1 MSDKLFTDFPE
12 VSAKAWKQQIQF
24 DLKGADYNDTLV
36 WDSPENIKVK
46 PFYHQE
52 DVSDLKLKSV
62 NNKGWKIGQVVYA
75 GNARMANEKARDF
88 LQRGAESIL
97 FIIPSEAIKIEELLK
112 DITIENTP
120 IYFELQFLSPD
131 HVKGIKSYMGNSA
144 AHVFLNVDIIGNLAK
159 SGNWYESLEKDHS
172 HLSVIFDIG
181 FPNTL
186 QVDLSLYQNAGAT
199 ITQQLAYGLAH
210 AHEYLNHFQSQ
221 LGDTGE
227 FSVNFKVAVGTNYF
241 FEIAKLRALR
251 LLWDALAAQYDLT
264 CDCHISAHP
273 TKRNKT
279 LYDYN
284 TNMLRTTTESMSAIL
299 GGADV
304 VFNQPYD
311 AIYHK
316 SNEFGDRIAL
326 NQLVLLKEESHFD
339 KVGNP
344 ADGTYYIESLTQQLA
359 EKALQLFKNLE
370 KEGGFLKQLK
380 KHTIQKKVQDS
391 VAKEQDKFNAE
402 EEVLVGTNKF
412 QNPSDKIKG
421 DLELYPFVKTNIRK
435 TLLEPILEKR
445 LAEAMEQKRLKDEG

>member
-36 WDSPENIKVK
+36 WESPEGIKVK

-52 DVSDLKLKSV
+52 DISDLKLKSIK
-62 NNKGWKIGQVVYA
+62 NNGWEIGQVVYA
-75 GNARMANEKARDF
+75 GNAAMANEKAKNF
-88 LQRGAESIL
+88 LQRGAERIL
-97 FIIPSEAIKIEELLK
+97 FIIPTTATEIDVLLK
-112 DITIENTP
+112 DISIDNTP
-120 IYFELQFLSPD
+120 IYFELHFLSPD
-131 HVKGIKSYMGNSA
+131 YVKKIKSFIGNSV
-144 AHVFLNVDIIGNLAK
+144 AHVFLNIYIIGNLAR
-159 SGNWYESLEKDHS
+159 SGNWFESLEKDHS
-172 HLSVIFDIG
+172 VLANILDIG

-186 QVDLSLYQNAGAT
+186 QIDVSLYQNAGAT
-199 ITQQLAYGLAH
+199 TTQQLAYGLAH
-210 AHEYLNHFQSQ
+210 AHEYMNHFQSQ
-221 LGDTGE
+221 IKNTSG
-227 FSVNFKVAVGTNYF
+227 FCVNFNVAVGTNYF

-251 LLWDALAAQYDLT
+251 LLWDALAAEYELT

-284 TNMLRTTTESMSAIL
+284 TNMLRTTTECMSAIL

-304 VFNQPYD
+304 VYNQPYD

-316 SNEFGDRIAL
+316 NNEFGDRIAL
-326 NQLVLLKEESHFD
+326 NQLLLLKEESHFD

-344 ADGTYYIESLTQQLA
+344 VDGTYYIESLTQQLA

-370 KEGGFLKQLK
+370 KEGGFLKELK
-380 KHTIQKKVQDS
+380 KHTIQKKIKES
-391 VAKEQDKFNAE
+391 AAKEQAKFDAE

-412 QNPSDKIKG
+412 QNPSDKMKG
-421 DLELYPFVKTNIRK
+421 DLELYPFIKMNTRK
-435 TLLEPILEKR
+435 TLIPPILEKR
-445 LAEAMEQKRLKDEG
+445 LAEQMEQRRLKDES